1 MKIKLE
7 RDCAIAGLHCE
18 KGEVVD
24 VSEQDG
30 TYLVNVGLAKAADD
44 GAKAKKQTVKK
55 IKILMKRS
63 CMVAGKHRELGDVVS
78 ALEADAKFL
87 LGHGHAFV
95 DGSDKAKE
103 LKAELKK
110 SAQAAEKEAAE
121 KEAAEKEAAEK
132 EAEAKQ

>member
-7 RDCAIAGLHCE
+7 RDCAIASQHCE

-30 TYLVNVGLAKAADD
+30 AYLINAGLAKAADD

-63 CMVAGKHRELGDVVS
+63 CMVAGKHREIGDVVS

-87 LGHGHAFV
+87 LAHGHAFE
-95 DGSDKAKE
+95 DNSDEAKA
-103 LKAELKK
+103 LKAALKK
-110 SAQAAEKEAAE
+110 AAAEKA
-121 KEAAEKEAAEK
+121 
-132 EAEAKQ
+132 AEAKQ